1 MRPSNVI
8 SKAFNAAFV
17 RREALGTE
25 EVRDLLAGLSQ
36 QPGTARRVGFGER
49 DQTVYER
56 NQW

>member
-1 MRPSNVI
+1 
-8 SKAFNAAFV
+8 V